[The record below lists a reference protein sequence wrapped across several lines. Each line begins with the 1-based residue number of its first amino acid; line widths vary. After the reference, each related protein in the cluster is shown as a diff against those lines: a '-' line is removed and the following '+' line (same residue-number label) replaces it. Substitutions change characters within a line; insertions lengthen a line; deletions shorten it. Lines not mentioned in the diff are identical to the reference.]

1 MRTKLIYLLLA
12 VFAILSS
19 CELIVDL
26 TTDDSEIQLEYK
38 INHAIERLEL
48 RADMDLELID
58 SDDSVLIIQGPK
70 ALLDELEIVDT
81 SGVMT
86 LKYDTRG
93 DWRYKKLKVQYSM
106 PDLKNVASYAFN
118 NITCSDTLHYNTL
131 YVFSDG
137 TGDVDLLVDN
147 ESVRIFG
154 TNISNFYF
162 RGFTEKLRVV
172 CSWSSSFRGADLI
185 ANDVVV
191 TSYCTNYQVVNP
203 VEKLTCNMRLDG
215 DVYYVNKP
223 NEITV
228 NTEEGASGKVIFD
241 ASKR

>member
-93 DWRYKKLKVQYSM
+93 DWRYKKTRIKYYM
-106 PDLKNVASYAFN
+106 PDLRSIASYADN
-118 NITCSDTLHYNTL
+118 EITCRDTLHYNSL
-131 YVFSDG
+131 NIFSDG
-137 TGDVDLLVDN
+137 TSDIYL
-147 ESVRIFG
+147 SVNNNSLYVFAN
-154 TNISNFYF
+154 NISNFYIE
-162 RGFTEKLRVV
+162 GKTKKLRVL
-172 CSWSSSFRGADLI
+172 STFGSSFRGAGLK
-185 ANDVVV
+185 AEQVTV
-191 TSYCTNYQVVNP
+191 TSLGSNFQVVYP
-203 VEKLTCNMRLDG
+203 LEKLTCTIGLDG